1 MRKLLPYEHQLVE
14 ELGITKQEY
23 LDFLAVQFDH
33 STSAEEKLQT
43 IQAGPEWYAL
53 ALVIIGT
60 LFQVASTL
68 LMPKPSAGGRRQTR
82 EQQFA
87 PRFGFNGSQE
97 LAKYGD
103 PLNLVYCNTAQNPTG
118 GVRVATSL
126 IWSAVSSFGSSQ
138 FMQMLLAVGA
148 AEITQL
154 DYTRTAFGQTPLRNF
169 VSNKVWAYYAATGNM
184 KFGTALKQGDTTD
197 PSRIGA
203 GANDFVYRANLAGK
217 LVDGFSQAFS
227 PSTLT
232 TFGVYAPIPIYVNVE
247 DRTPAGAIQTALI
260 GITIDQNFRT
270 AYWPSRASN
279 GGALVRKSITEGT
292 TFTLTFEKAFV
303 SEKAKEAVQQTAS
316 ENRRAM
322 LSGIDQASTYK
333 LGSAKFKVLVA
344 PTSTSLDASENS
356 TDITATFQCIEAG
369 FCPEEDY
376 ETKDFNENR
385 KDAEDEIQT
394 LITANDELNKVINSN
409 EPNLYLPVSDAAAAI
424 KAQLDAKKIQ
434 IDNSLDALTDYEETG
449 NKTKNFSDISYNPIY
464 PTNIND
470 LIVSIDADEAQLEV
484 YRADNIKDSKQAKA
498 IASLKRSIVSKEKLL
513 RQFFV
518 DYYDGS
524 YKATR
529 KQRLK
534 AIEQLRRE
542 MHDITASIASVSNGG
557 RDIAKEAERKNQYL
571 AQVAANNARIASLEA
586 IVADPEQWNDYF
598 NMKALTKIEEAA
610 YETITNAQVIKFSI
624 KAQIF
629 KRISGRSRKYGEQK
643 EKTYKSSDN
652 GVKMRSAFFWFRYRK
667 VGETS
672 FKQLPYIFTIRRG
685 ADVDNYVDLSFIAPN
700 NTSKWQFKFEPIAD
714 TAAEVR
720 KNGSVQFAYIEN
732 SGSLVT
738 PITGVDGAQVV
749 FSGSIQSPAGG
760 GYLPPINNNPSQTDE
775 WSLFSLQSD
784 TNIQF
789 SFDNGPEMQ
798 IKAVT
803 EQQIEPFS
811 NYPGLYKNMSLF
823 GFNAY
828 SGQNIQDLRSVT
840 VFATQGKKVRK
851 LNNDGTYS
859 ATPDTAT
866 SYAPEVFLDTILD
879 PTDGIGQYAK
889 VDGIDLA
896 ALAKAKRFCETNRL
910 FFDGVIAD
918 MTPWRQFWSEVAPF
932 SLLELG
938 RIGGKETL
946 VPALPCDEAGN
957 ITRTLP
963 ISAMFTPGNILEG
976 TYKEEFID
984 YGTSVQD
991 LIASVIY
998 RSTEENET
1006 FPRNRSVDVSIK
1018 GVTEATGVRQTFDV
1032 SAYVTNQDQAIKF
1045 AKLLCNQRR
1054 YIRKAIEFS
1063 TFPTNSRVGPGEYI
1077 YVDIGQNNWQGIYSG
1092 QVEPGGILNTPITNT
1107 VPDGTYT
1114 VLLYKSDSAVVTLS
1128 SVAISG
1134 NVASAM
1140 AGYTGYLFVLGT
1152 PVKSKR
1158 VFRITEVQMDEEGE
1172 ISVRAIEHQC
1182 DANGLSLIA
1191 DLSDSLFTIVR

>member
-1 MRKLLPYEHQLVE
+1 MRKLLPYEHQLIE
-14 ELGITKQEY
+14 ELGITQEEY
-23 LDFLAVQFDH
+23 LNFLAVQFDY
-33 STSAEEKLQT
+33 STTPAQRLENPQAEAAT
-43 IQAGPEWYAL
+43 V
-53 ALVIIGT
+53 ALVLTIIGI
-60 LFQVASTL
+60 LFQVASMF

-97 LAKYGD
+97 LAEYGD
-103 PLNLVYCNTAQNPTG
+103 PLNLVYCNTDQNSSG

-169 VSNKVWAYYAATGNM
+169 ISNKVWAYYAATGNM
-184 KFGTALKQGDTTD
+184 KFGSALAQGDTTD

-203 GANDFVYRANLAGK
+203 SGNDFVYRANLAGK

-227 PSTLT
+227 PTTLT
-232 TFGVYAPIPIYVNVE
+232 TFGVYAPIPIFVNVE
-247 DRTPAGAIQTALI
+247 DRGPGGGIQTALI
-260 GITIDQNFRT
+260 GITMDSSFRA
-270 AYWPSRASN
+270 AYWPSRASSS
-279 GGALVRKSITEGT
+279 GALVRPTVPVNA

-303 SEKAKEAVQQTAS
+303 SKKAKEAVKQTAS

-333 LGSAKFKVLVA
+333 LGSAKFKVLAA
-344 PTSTSLDASENS
+344 PTSTNLDASENS
-356 TDITATFQCIEAG
+356 TDITATFQCVEAG
-369 FCPEEDY
+369 VCPEEDY
-376 ETKDFNENR
+376 ETTDFNENR
-385 KDAEDEIQT
+385 KDAEDEIKVLQDANIE
-394 LITANDELNKVINSN
+394 LDKKITSN
-409 EPNLYLPVSDAAAAI
+409 EPNLYLPLSKAAAAA
-424 KAQLDAKKIQ
+424 KAQLDAKQ
-434 IDNSLDALTDYEETG
+434 AEIDNNISALVDFEENG
-449 NKTKNFSDISYNPIY
+449 NKLKNFSELSYNPIY
-464 PTNIND
+464 PNDINA
-470 LIVSIDADEAQLEV
+470 LIVSIDADELKLGTV
-484 YRADNIKDSKQAKA
+484 TDRASYKGKPADIK
-498 IASLKRSIVSKEKLL
+498 SLNKSIRDKEKEL
-513 RQFFV
+513 RILFIN
-518 DYYDGS
+518 YYDGS
-524 YKATR
+524 YKQTR
-529 KQRLK
+529 KQRLLN
-534 AIEQLRRE
+534 IERLRRQKD
-542 MHDITASIASVSNGG
+542 DILASMATINNGG
-557 RDIAKEAERKNQYL
+557 RDIARETERKNGYL
-571 AQVAANNARIASLEA
+571 AQIATNNARIAYLEA

-629 KRISGRSRKYGEQK
+629 KRISGRSRKYGELT

-732 SGSLVT
+732 SGRLVT

-749 FSGSIQSPAGG
+749 FNGSIQSPAGG

-775 WSLFSLQSD
+775 WGLFSLQSD

-851 LNNDGTYS
+851 LNNNGTYS

-889 VDGIDLA
+889 VEGIDLA

-998 RSTEENET
+998 RSTENNET
-1006 FPRNRSVDVSIK
+1006 FPCNRSVDVSIK

>member
-1 MRKLLPYEHQLVE
+1 MRKLLPYEHQLIE
-14 ELGITKQEY
+14 ELGITQEEY
-23 LDFLAVQFDH
+23 LDFLAVQFDY
-33 STSAEEKLQT
+33 STTPAQRLETPQGEAAT
-43 IQAGPEWYAL
+43 I
-53 ALVIIGT
+53 ALVLTIIGT
-60 LFQVASTL
+60 LFQVASML

-103 PLNLVYCNTAQNPTG
+103 PLNLVYCNTDQNSSG

-169 VSNKVWAYYAATGNM
+169 ISNKVWAYYAATGNM
-184 KFGTALKQGDTTD
+184 KFGSALAQGDTTD

-203 GANDFVYRANLAGK
+203 GASDFVYRASLGGK

-232 TFGVYAPIPIYVNVE
+232 TFGVYAPIPINVNVE
-247 DRTPAGAIQTALI
+247 DRKASGEITVALL
-260 GITIDQNFRT
+260 GVTMDSTFR
-270 AYWPSRASN
+270 ASYWPERVN
-279 GGALVRKSITEGT
+279 GALVRPTVPKGAK
-292 TFTLTFEKAFV
+292 FTLTFEKAFV
-303 SEKAKEAVQQTAS
+303 SEKAKDAVKQTAS

-322 LSGIDQASTYK
+322 LSGIDQASIYK
-333 LGSAKFKVLVA
+333 LGSAKFKVSVPPA
-344 PTSTSLDASENS
+344 STSLDASENS
-356 TDITATFQCIEAG
+356 TDITAVFECTESG

-376 ETKDFNENR
+376 ETVDFNQN
-385 KDAEDEIQT
+385 KADASAQIISLQNEIIALEAALLTNVPLYILPEFSITDIRSQLET
-394 LITANDELNKVINSN
+394 KLAQITAQR
-409 EPNLYLPVSDAAAAI
+409 AA
-424 KAQLDAKKIQ
+424 L
-434 IDNSLDALTDYEETG
+434 IDFEENG
-449 NKTKNFSDISYNPIY
+449 NKLKNFSDIAYNPSY
-464 PTNIND
+464 PSNIND

-484 YRADNIKDSKQAKA
+484 LRTDNIKDFKQAKT
-498 IASLKRSIVSKEKLL
+498 IAQLKRSIVSKEKQL
-513 RQFFV
+513 RQLFI
-518 DYYDGS
+518 DYYDGD
-524 YKATR
+524 YKSTR
-529 KQRLK
+529 KERVK
-534 AIEQLRRE
+534 AIDTLFKE
-542 MHDITASIASVSNGG
+542 MNELSASNVSVSNGG
-557 RDIAKEAERKNQYL
+557 RDLDKEAQRNQGYRDSINEYKR
-571 AQVAANNARIASLEA
+571 QIAVLEA
-586 IVADPEQWNDYF
+586 VVADPEQWNDFF

-610 YETITNAQVIKFSI
+610 YETITNAQVIRFSI

-629 KRISGRSRKYGEQK
+629 KRISGRSRKYGE
-643 EKTYKSSDN
+643 KTEPTFKSSDN
-652 GVKMRSAFFWFRYRK
+652 GVKMRSVFFWFLYRK
-667 VGETS
+667 VGDTG

-685 ADVDNYVDLSFIAPN
+685 ADIDNYIDFTFIAPN
-700 NTSKWQFKFEPIAD
+700 NTDKWQFKFEPIAD
-714 TAAEVR
+714 TAAEIR
-720 KNGSVQFAYIEN
+720 KNGAINFAYIEN
-732 SGSLVT
+732 TGDADPQIANADGSK
-738 PITGVDGAQVV
+738 IV
-749 FSGSIQSPAGG
+749 FHGSIQSPAGG
-760 GYLPPINNNPSQTDE
+760 GYLPPINNNPSQVDE
-775 WSLFSLQSD
+775 WGLFSLQSD

-789 SFDNGPEMQ
+789 AFDNGPELQ

-803 EQQIEPFS
+803 EQQIDSFS

-851 LNNDGTYS
+851 LNDDGTYS
-859 ATPDTAT
+859 ANPDTAT

-889 VDGIDLA
+889 VEGIDLA
-896 ALAKAKRFCETNRL
+896 ALAKAKRFCKVNNL

-918 MTPWRQFWSEVAPF
+918 LTPWRQFWSEIAPF

-957 ITRTLP
+957 IIRTVP

-976 TYKEEFID
+976 SYKEEFID

-998 RSTEENET
+998 RSTETNET
-1006 FPRNRSVDVSIK
+1006 FPRNRSVDVYLK
-1018 GVTEATGVRQTFDV
+1018 NVTEATGVRQTFDV

-1054 YIRKAIEFS
+1054 HIRKAIEFS

-1172 ISVRAIEHQC
+1172 ISVRAIEHPC
-1182 DANGLSLIA
+1182 DSNGQSLIA

>member
-1 MRKLLPYEHQLVE
+1 MRKLLPYEHQLIE
-14 ELGITKQEY
+14 ELGITQEEY
-23 LDFLAVQFDH
+23 LDFLAVQFDY
-33 STSAEEKLQT
+33 STTPAQRLQT
-43 IQAGPEWYAL
+43 PQGEAATV
-53 ALVIIGT
+53 ALVLTIIGI
-60 LFQVASTL
+60 LFQVASML

-87 PRFGFNGSQE
+87 PRFGFNGNQE

-103 PLNLVYCNTAQNPTG
+103 PLNLVYCNTAQNSSG

-169 VSNKVWAYYAATGNM
+169 ISNKVWAYYAATGNM
-184 KFGTALKQGDTTD
+184 KFGSALAQGDTTD

-247 DRTPAGAIQTALI
+247 DRAPSGAIKSTLI
-260 GITIDQNFRT
+260 GITMDLSFRST
-270 AYWPSRASN
+270 YWPSRNDN
-279 GGALVRKSITEGT
+279 GGRFLRPTVPIGT
-292 TFTLTFEKAFV
+292 RFTLTFEKGYISDNDKV
-303 SEKAKEAVQQTAS
+303 EVKQTAS

-322 LSGIDQASTYK
+322 LSGIDPASVYK
-333 LGSAKFKVLVA
+333 LGSAKYKLVNLT
-344 PTSTSLDASENS
+344 TSDLDSPQNS
-356 TDITATFQCIEAG
+356 SDALATFECVETGI
-369 FCPEEDY
+369 CPEEDY
-376 ETKDFNENR
+376 ETNDFNQN
-385 KDAEDEIQT
+385 KQDASDQV
-394 LITANDELNKVINSN
+394 LALQVRNVVLQDNLLRNDAI
-409 EPNLYLPVSDAAAAI
+409 YILPSISVTNVE
-424 KAQLDAKKIQ
+424 AQLVAK
-434 IDNSLDALTDYEETG
+434 LDLINAKEAALVDYTET
-449 NKTKNFSDISYNPIY
+449 NNAYQNFSDIETSYLY
-464 PTNIND
+464 PSEINVLIEDINKDELKLED
-470 LIVSIDADEAQLEV
+470 LRV
-484 YRADNIKDSKQAKA
+484 DNIKDKRQAKE
-498 IASLKRSIVSKEKLL
+498 INTYVNSIKRKEKLL
-513 RQFFV
+513 RRLFIDF
-518 DYYDGS
+518 YGRN
-524 YKATR
+524 YKDTL
-529 KQRLK
+529 KRLK
-534 AIEQLRRE
+534 KEIEQLRKE
-542 MHDITASIASVSNGG
+542 MAAISASNVSASNGG
-557 RDIAKEAERKNQYL
+557 RDTDAETRR
-571 AQVAANNARIASLEA
+571 NNAWQAEINSNNATIAYLQA
-586 IVADPEQWNDYF
+586 VIADPEQWNDYF

-624 KAQIF
+624 KAQVF
-629 KRISGRSRKYGEQK
+629 KRISGRSRKYGEK
-643 EKTYKSSDN
+643 TEPTYKSSDN

-667 VGETS
+667 VGEAS

-685 ADVDNYVDLSFIAPN
+685 ADFDNYVDLSFVAPN

-775 WSLFSLQSD
+775 WGLFSLQSD

-889 VDGIDLA
+889 VEGIDLA

-1018 GVTEATGVRQTFDV
+1018 GVTETTGVRQTFDV

-1054 YIRKAIEFS
+1054 HIRKAIEFS

-1172 ISVRAIEHQC
+1172 ISVRAIEHPC
-1182 DANGLSLIA
+1182 DSNGQSLIA

>member
-1 MRKLLPYEHQLVE
+1 MRKLLPYEHQLIE
-14 ELGITKQEY
+14 ELGITQEEY
-23 LDFLAVQFDH
+23 LNFLAVQFDY
-33 STSAEEKLQT
+33 STTPVQRLENP
-43 IQAGPEWYAL
+43 QAATATV
-53 ALVIIGT
+53 ALVLTIIGI
-60 LFQVASTL
+60 LFQVASML

-103 PLNLVYCNTAQNPTG
+103 PLNLVYCNTDQNSSG

-169 VSNKVWAYYAATGNM
+169 ISNKVWAYYAATGNM
-184 KFGTALKQGDTTD
+184 KFGSALAQGDTTD

-203 GANDFVYRANLAGK
+203 SGNDFVYRANLAGK

-232 TFGVYAPIPIYVNVE
+232 TFGVYAPIPIFVNVE
-247 DRTPAGAIQTALI
+247 DRGPAGGIQTALI
-260 GITIDQNFRT
+260 GITMDSSFRA
-270 AYWPSRASN
+270 AYWPSRASSS
-279 GGALVRKSITEGT
+279 GALVRPTVPVNA

-303 SEKAKEAVQQTAS
+303 SEKAKEAVKQTAS

-333 LGSAKFKVLVA
+333 LGSAKFKVLAA

-356 TDITATFQCIEAG
+356 TDITATFQCVEAG
-369 FCPEEDY
+369 VCPEEDY

-385 KDAEDEIQT
+385 KDAEDEIKVLQDANIE
-394 LITANDELNKVINSN
+394 LDKKITSN
-409 EPNLYLPVSDAAAAI
+409 EPNLYLPLSEAAAAA
-424 KAQLDAKKIQ
+424 KAQLDAKQ
-434 IDNSLDALTDYEETG
+434 AEIDNNISALVDFEENG
-449 NKTKNFSDISYNPIY
+449 NKLKNFSELSYNPIY
-464 PTNIND
+464 PNDINA
-470 LIVSIDADEAQLEV
+470 LIVSIDADELELGTV
-484 YRADNIKDSKQAKA
+484 TDRASYKGKPADIKRLNKSIKD
-498 IASLKRSIVSKEKLL
+498 KEKEL
-513 RQFFV
+513 RIIFI

-524 YKATR
+524 YKQTR
-529 KQRLK
+529 KQRLLD
-534 AIEQLRRE
+534 IERLRRQKD
-542 MHDITASIASVSNGG
+542 DILASMATINDGG
-557 RDIAKEAERKNQYL
+557 RDIARETERKNGYL
-571 AQVAANNARIASLEA
+571 AQIATNNARIASLQA

-629 KRISGRSRKYGEQK
+629 KRISGRSRKYGEQT

-667 VGETS
+667 VGEAS

-775 WSLFSLQSD
+775 WGLFSLQSD
-784 TNIQF
+784 TTIQF

-851 LNNDGTYS
+851 LNDDGTYS

-889 VDGIDLA
+889 VEGIDLA

-1006 FPRNRSVDVSIK
+1006 FPRNRSVDVSIQ

-1128 SVAISG
+1128 SVAISD
-1134 NVASAM
+1134 NIAAAVAD
-1140 AGYTGYLFVLGT
+1140 YTGYLFVLGT

-1182 DANGLSLIA
+1182 DADGLSLIA

>member
-1 MRKLLPYEHQLVE
+1 MRKLLPYEHQLIE
-14 ELGITKQEY
+14 ELGITQEEY
-23 LDFLAVQFDH
+23 LDFLAVQFDY
-33 STSAEEKLQT
+33 STTPVQKLELP
-43 IQAGPEWYAL
+43 QAADAAVYAL
-53 ALVIIGT
+53 VLTIIGI
-60 LFQVASTL
+60 LFQVASL
-68 LMPKPSAGGRRQTR
+68 FLMPKPSAGGRRQTR

-87 PRFGFNGSQE
+87 PRFGFNGNQE

-103 PLNLVYCNTAQNPTG
+103 PLNLVYCNTAQNSSG

-169 VSNKVWAYYAATGNM
+169 ISNKVWAYYAATGNM
-184 KFGTALKQGDTTD
+184 KFGSALAQGDTTD

-203 GANDFVYRANLAGK
+203 SANDFVYRANLAGK

-232 TFGVYAPIPIYVNVE
+232 TFGVYAPIPINVNVE
-247 DRTPAGAIQTALI
+247 DRAPAGGIQTALI
-260 GITIDQNFRT
+260 GITIDQSFRT

-279 GGALVRKSITEGT
+279 GGALVRKNITEGT

-303 SEKAKEAVQQTAS
+303 SEKAKEAVRQTAS

-333 LGSAKFKVLVA
+333 LGSAKFKVLAA

-356 TDITATFQCIEAG
+356 TDITATFQCVEAG
-369 FCPEEDY
+369 VCPEEDY

-385 KDAEDEIQT
+385 KDAEDEIKVLQDSNIELDK
-394 LITANDELNKVINSN
+394 LITSN
-409 EPNLYLPVSDAAAAI
+409 EPNLYLPLSEAAAAA
-424 KAQLDAKKIQ
+424 KAQLDAKQAEI
-434 IDNSLDALTDYEETG
+434 NSNILALVDFEENG
-449 NKTKNFSDISYNPIY
+449 NKLKNFSELSYNPIY
-464 PTNIND
+464 PSYINA
-470 LIVSIDADEAQLEV
+470 LIVSIDADELELGTV
-484 YRADNIKDSKQAKA
+484 TDKASYRGKAADIKRLN
-498 IASLKRSIVSKEKLL
+498 ASIRSKEKEL
-513 RQFFV
+513 RILFI
-518 DYYDGS
+518 DYYDGN
-524 YKATR
+524 YKQTR
-529 KQRLK
+529 KQRLLD
-534 AIEQLRRE
+534 IEQLRRQKD
-542 MHDITASIASVSNGG
+542 DILASMATINDGG
-557 RDIAKEAERKNQYL
+557 RDIARETERKNGYL
-571 AQVAANNARIASLEA
+571 AQIATNNARIASLEA

-629 KRISGRSRKYGEQK
+629 KRISGRSRKYGEQT

-775 WSLFSLQSD
+775 WGLFSLQSD

-851 LNNDGTYS
+851 LNDDGTYS
-859 ATPDTAT
+859 DTPDTAT

-889 VDGIDLA
+889 VEGIDLA
-896 ALAKAKRFCETNRL
+896 ALAKAKRFCETNNL

-1006 FPRNRSVDVSIK
+1006 FPRNRSVDVSIQ

-1114 VLLYKSDSAVVTLS
+1114 VLLYKSDSAVVTLN
-1128 SVAISG
+1128 SVAISD
-1134 NVASAM
+1134 NIAAAVAD
-1140 AGYTGYLFVLGT
+1140 YTSYLFVLGT

-1182 DANGLSLIA
+1182 DADGLSLIA